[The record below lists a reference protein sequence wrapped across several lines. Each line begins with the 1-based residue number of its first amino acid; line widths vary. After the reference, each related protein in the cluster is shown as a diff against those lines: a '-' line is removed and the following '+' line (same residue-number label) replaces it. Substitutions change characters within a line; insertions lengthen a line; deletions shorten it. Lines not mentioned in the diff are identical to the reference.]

1 MDGLDYESS
10 ESGRPSVAPV
20 HRSARTKLML
30 DFLLRL
36 AEQLGTKTIQ
46 NNEEI
51 NDKIHSYDQS
61 VYKINSEYPMTEQC
75 PGIKTMR

>member
-1 MDGLDYESS
+1 
-10 ESGRPSVAPV
+10 
-20 HRSARTKLML
+20 ML

-51 NDKIHSYDQS
+51 NDKLHSYDQS
-61 VYKINSEYPMTEQC
+61 VYKIDSEYPMTEQC
-75 PGIKTMR
+75 LGKKR

>member
-1 MDGLDYESS
+1 
-10 ESGRPSVAPV
+10 
-20 HRSARTKLML
+20 ML

-61 VYKINSEYPMTEQC
+61 VYKIDSEYPSTYIRCILCSLCQFLL
-75 PGIKTMR
+75 

>member
-1 MDGLDYESS
+1 
-10 ESGRPSVAPV
+10 
-20 HRSARTKLML
+20 ML
-30 DFLLRL
+30 DFLLRP

-51 NDKIHSYDQS
+51 NDKIHSNDQS
-61 VYKINSEYPMTEQC
+61 VYKINSEYPMTEQW

>member
-1 MDGLDYESS
+1 M
-10 ESGRPSVAPV
+10 P
-20 HRSARTKLML
+20 

-36 AEQLGTKTIQ
+36 AEQLDNKTIQ

-51 NDKIHSYDQS
+51 NDKIHSCDQS
-61 VYKINSEYPMTEQC
+61 VYKINGEYPMTEQC

>member
-1 MDGLDYESS
+1 
-10 ESGRPSVAPV
+10 
-20 HRSARTKLML
+20 ML
-30 DFLLRL
+30 DFLLRP

-51 NDKIHSYDQS
+51 NEINDKIHSNDQS